1 MLSSSRQDLTD
12 TKESPPGK
20 NLVGHLKHER
30 IFSLFILVG
39 LIIFYFMIWRSV
51 RSELTDFPPL
61 YAAARLLQSGENP
74 YSVENQCRVQNEV
87 RSDLCMPFNHT
98 PVLLPLIASITNQ
111 DYVASYKR
119 WGLILFIVVA
129 LSFVPAYYLSR
140 NFDSSVQALLFVP
153 IFISITQGQ
162 DTAFILLAVFL
173 WTWLLMRKMDFW
185 AGIALSLAVV
195 KPQIAL
201 LLALPMLFSRAKA
214 FVGFCVGSFAAALF
228 GWWLVGTSGYLGLI
242 EIAKLTAQGQMPG
255 LNHVD
260 MYSAAGILARLGI
273 SPMWVWLVF
282 ALTLVAVSLLWR
294 KWNGS
299 LHSLALGI
307 IGTTIAAPHLL
318 FHDLALLTVPIYLVH
333 PFAPI
338 IATFILLSFRALGA
352 PYLGAYIVITLAAL
366 FHVIKLRSANLG
378 SKKVFSTDLT

>member
-1 MLSSSRQDLTD
+1 
-12 TKESPPGK
+12 
-20 NLVGHLKHER
+20 VGHLKHER
-30 IFSLFILVG
+30 LFSLFILVG
-39 LIIFYFMIWRSV
+39 LIIFYFTIWRSV
-51 RSELTDFPPL
+51 RSELTDFPPF

-74 YSVENQCRVQNEV
+74 YNVENQCRVQGEV

-119 WGLILFIVVA
+119 WSLILLIVVA
-129 LSFVPAYYLSR
+129 LSFIPAYYLSR

-153 IFISITQGQ
+153 VFISITQGQ

-185 AGIALSLAVV
+185 AGIALSLAVL

-201 LLALPMLFSRAKA
+201 LLALPLLFSRPKA
-214 FVGFCVGSFAAALF
+214 FVGFCVGSLAAALF
-228 GWWLVGTSGYLGLI
+228 GLWLVGPSGYLGLI
-242 EIAKLTAQGQMPG
+242 EIAKLTARGQMAG

-260 MYSAAGILARLGI
+260 MYSAAGILARVGI
-273 SPMWVWLVF
+273 SPTWVWLVF

-299 LHSLALGI
+299 VHSLSLGI
-307 IGTTIAAPHLL
+307 IGTIIAAPHLL
-318 FHDLALLTVPIYLVH
+318 FHDLAMLTVPIYLVH

-352 PYLGAYIVITLAAL
+352 PYLGAYVVITLAAL
-366 FHVIKLRSANLG
+366 FHVNKLRNANLDQRKY
-378 SKKVFSTDLT
+378 SQLA